1 MLELDG
7 FLFFFLGA
15 GKKKGSSRKRKQ
27 DTAAEH
33 AKAVTEGE
41 ASPVKTS
48 PVSPLRSPADEA
60 RSMPGETDSPSAP
73 METNRQEVTH
83 SDSDSEDTALPTML
97 PPSKRKISPEKKVPP
112 LRITVPKLQI
122 DPPKLKLECPRP
134 NAQSP
139 KAQFDSVKLEKQK
152 SKGEGVK
159 SGSVSRDSHTL
170 PSGEKMSSKV
180 AQLPIR
186 PSKDSVRD
194 SVSSDV
200 FRSRSPS
207 APSCGTAAAV
217 KKDPSGKA
225 VSVTS
230 VSHHQHGLLKPEF
243 SSRLSRPEVTDS
255 RGYVKSEP
263 VTPRT
268 VKPEP
273 VDRTGR
279 QEQAEPKTARPEVL
293 DSRRKYGSGS
303 GFTST
308 TPTSEVSR
316 EPVFS
321 VFSSP
326 PSAGRDV
333 PSTSRDSVLSGGSRD
348 ASGLFSSYSASRET
362 SSLSSSVRDSVTS
375 GRGTGLSSA
384 SASQFSPL
392 FRETVTSGRGTTS
405 LSSSSASQ
413 FSPSFRDSHLSS
425 WSSRDPHLG
434 LGPSTRDL
442 HLSSGS
448 GRDIH
453 LGSGYI
459 HLSSGS
465 SRDSSSFSSP
475 SSRDSH
481 YPRGDPKNTSAG
493 ASRHGLGTSISG
505 KENADRPLSVK
516 SLTSVPKKG
525 DGVQPLDT
533 ILNSSLYAA
542 DSDKSKQY
550 KGQYVV
556 SKFVLNSL

>member
-1 MLELDG
+1 M
-7 FLFFFLGA
+7 
-15 GKKKGSSRKRKQ
+15 
-27 DTAAEH
+27 
-33 AKAVTEGE
+33 
-41 ASPVKTS
+41 PV
-48 PVSPLRSPADEA
+48 
-60 RSMPGETDSPSAP
+60 ETDPPSAP
-73 METNRQEVTH
+73 METNTQEVTH
-83 SDSDSEDTALPTML
+83 SDSDSEEMVLPTIL
-97 PPSKRKISPEKKVPP
+97 PPSKRKVSPEKKVPP

-122 DPPKLKLECPRP
+122 DPSKVKLECPRP

-152 SKGEGVK
+152 SKGEGMK

-170 PSGEKMSSKV
+170 SSAEKTSSKV

-207 APSCGTAAAV
+207 ASSCGTAAAV
-217 KKDPSGKA
+217 KKEPSGKA
-225 VSVTS
+225 VSVAS

-243 SSRLSRPEVTDS
+243 SSRLARPEVTDS

-279 QEQAEPKTARPEVL
+279 QEQVEPKTTRLEAL
-293 DSRRKYGSGS
+293 DSRRKYGSSSGS
-303 GFTST
+303 GFTLT

-316 EPVFS
+316 EPVLS
-321 VFSSP
+321 VFSSL

-348 ASGLFSSYSASRET
+348 TSGLFSSYSTSRDT

-392 FRETVTSGRGTTS
+392 FRDSVTSGRGTTS

-434 LGPSTRDL
+434 SGPSTRDH

-475 SSRDSH
+475 SSRDLH

-493 ASRHGLGTSISG
+493 ASRHGLSTSISG

-550 KGQYVV
+550 KGQYVL